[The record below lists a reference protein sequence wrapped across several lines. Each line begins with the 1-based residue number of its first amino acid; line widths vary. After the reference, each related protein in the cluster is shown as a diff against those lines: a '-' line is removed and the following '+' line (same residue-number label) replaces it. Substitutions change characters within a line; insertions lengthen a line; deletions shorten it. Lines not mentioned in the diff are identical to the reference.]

1 MPQQAYSGTSLSW
14 GDAFFLYLE
23 REGQPLNIASVC
35 EFEGDIPLQACMDFV
50 ASKLPL
56 LPRYTQR
63 VVAPAF
69 QVGLPTWEAD
79 PAFDLRNH
87 VREVRL
93 QDGTDAEVKAL
104 AGTLVGQRQDRMHPL
119 WDMTLVRGLKS
130 KRTCVVFRI
139 HHCLADGVSGV
150 GLMNVLLDAS
160 ANPPKRSR
168 RRRGGEPP
176 VRPRPD
182 AGAMVLDGLVKTYSS
197 LLQAALAAPSEVL
210 NLVQEVIASAGQ
222 GKIAEL
228 LRLVPEL
235 ATPAERLPFN
245 QVCRG
250 PQRVAWADIP
260 LAEIKAVRQK
270 VCGTVNDVILTVMTM
285 ALRRYAERR
294 GSKLRGRQLRV
305 VVPVNVRGEGDVSEL
320 GNRITFLPINIPLD
334 VNDPRRLLAIVS
346 ERMMLLRRV
355 GVAELVGLV
364 GTVVS
369 RIPLPVQALLAPVA
383 SQLPLSLCNTI
394 CTNVPGPQFPLYLM
408 GHKMVRWYP
417 YVPIGGEMGIN
428 SAIISYDGV
437 VYFGYSGDVPAA
449 PELGRLEKFTVQ
461 SFAGLKRAA
470 GVKRAARA
478 ARPRAGFEAAPASAR
493 AARAQAPQESQVGLR
508 AGNHRVPKQPDGS
521 SVSKGR
527 PKRHAT
533 AAAAFAP
540 FPPAPEVNPSFGPQ
554 AEPALPAVTD

>member
-69 QVGLPTWEAD
+69 HVGLPTWEAD

-150 GLMNVLLDAS
+150 GLMNVLMDAS

-222 GKIAEL
+222 GKMAEL
-228 LRLVPEL
+228 LQLVPEL

-369 RIPLPVQALLAPVA
+369 RIPLPVQALLAPLA

-508 AGNHRVPKQPDGS
+508 AGNHRVPKQPAGS